1 MEIELA
7 EERRLVG
14 VHKEMARDAEARMEN
29 IIRQNQ
35 ALQSKVAEENDGI
48 EFGDLFA
55 RAIAQKIADYGGG
68 AGIEKTY
75 AAGCRRMRIV
85 VFTEGS
91 TPKERIDV
99 TLP

>member
-1 MEIELA
+1 MSQST
-7 EERRLVG
+7 VQ
-14 VHKEMARDAEARMEN
+14 AEAITVGLM
-29 IIRQNQ
+29 IPTAFTD
-35 ALQSKVAEENDGI
+35 ALRKVAEENDGI
-48 EFGDLFA
+48 EFGDLLA
-55 RAIAQKIADYGGG
+55 RAIKQKIADYGGG